1 MEKRRRVL
9 ASLIAAFALT
19 CAEPPPPPNHVA
31 QYRAAALE
39 RRAGVYPFVY
49 DRSGRPLSTNADFQP
64 FVALRAANRLG
75 LKDRIITTLDPGVQH
90 IALTSL
96 GDLRASLVAIDPRT
110 NEVLAVA
117 TTASDPFNHQYEP
130 GSVIKVLTLLA
141 ALENGVDVQSKF
153 PYDCRGALPIDGRSF
168 GDWHRGGHGTLPD
181 VDEALAES
189 CNVVFAAIGLDTGRD
204 RLRQFHKRAGFDSEA
219 NLGLFRVRLGRTV
232 GYIFN
237 NFETGFY
244 SIGLE
249 HESVTTFHLAM
260 LASMLA
266 NRGAMTTP
274 SIFRERR
281 SFLGQLIAQPPK
293 QTVEQLV
300 PREIAERVVTAMQA
314 VVTRPKGTGRR
325 ASVDGVPLA
334 LKTGTAGS
342 REKGYDSLVIGFA
355 PADHPRIAFALIAE
369 NAGAAEFAAAKVAHD
384 FIDGLRA
391 GGHL

>member
-19 CAEPPPPPNHVA
+19 CAEPPSPPNHVA
-31 QYRAAALE
+31 QYRAAAIE

-49 DRSGRPLSTNADFQP
+49 DRNGSPLAKNHDFSMVTQI
-64 FVALRAANRLG
+64 FEAKHVG
-75 LKDRIITTLDPGVQH
+75 LKDRVTTTLDPQIQH
-90 IALTSL
+90 IALRSL
-96 GDLRASLVAIDPRT
+96 GELRASLVAIDPRT
-110 NEVLAVA
+110 NEVVAVA
-117 TTASDPFNHQYEP
+117 TNEPDPFERQYEP

-141 ALENGVDVQSKF
+141 ALNSGVDVQSKF
-153 PYDCRGALPIDGRSF
+153 PFDCRGALPIDGRSF
-168 GDWHRGGHGTLPD
+168 GDWHAGGHGALPD
-181 VDEALAES
+181 LEEALAES
-189 CNVVFAAIGLDTGRD
+189 CNVVFAAIGLETGRE
-204 RLRQFHKRAGFDSEA
+204 RLRAFHKRAGFDSQV
-219 NLGLFRVRLGRTV
+219 NLGLFRVPLGKTV

-266 NRGAMTTP
+266 NRGALTTP
-274 SIFRERR
+274 RIFRERR
-281 SFLGQLIAQPPK
+281 SVLGQLLAQPPK
-293 QTVEQLV
+293 QTIEQLV

-342 REKGYDSLVIGFA
+342 REQGYDALVIGFA
-355 PADHPRIAFALIAE
+355 PADHPAIAFALIAE

-391 GGHL
+391 GRHL